1 MRLFTVGPVMM
12 YPDTLERSGKQLP
25 YFRTDDFSRIM
36 LDSERVLKR
45 LLDADDDCKVAFLT
59 ASGTGAMEAAV
70 SCLLTPSDKA
80 LVINGGGFGR
90 RFTEICDVHGIPY
103 DQIAL
108 STGETFTKE
117 HLEEFNGM
125 GYTAL
130 LVNLDETSTGQLY
143 DIDLLSEFCK
153 ANGMYLIV
161 DAISAFLADEISMSK
176 YGIDALIISSQKALA
191 LEPGISMVVLSP
203 RAYSERAITIKSPTY
218 YLDLKH
224 HILDQERGQTPFT
237 PAVGTLLCLNDML
250 HMVDDIGID
259 EKIRRTRTL
268 AEYFRQC
275 AMDIGLRIPTYPL
288 SNAVTPILFDGD
300 AMEVYKRLND
310 GYGITVTPS
319 GGELKAHMLRVGH
332 IGNVDKTDYDV
343 LISALKEI
351 LQ

>member
-1 MRLFTVGPVMM
+1 
-12 YPDTLERSGKQLP
+12 
-25 YFRTDDFSRIM
+25 M

-90 RFTEICDVHGIPY
+90 RFTEICDVHDIPY

-143 DIDLLSEFCK
+143 DIALLSEFCK

-161 DAISAFLADEISMSK
+161 DAISAFWQM
-176 YGIDALIISSQKALA
+176 
-191 LEPGISMVVLSP
+191 
-203 RAYSERAITIKSPTY
+203 R
-218 YLDLKH
+218 
-224 HILDQERGQTPFT
+224 
-237 PAVGTLLCLNDML
+237 
-250 HMVDDIGID
+250 
-259 EKIRRTRTL
+259 
-268 AEYFRQC
+268 
-275 AMDIGLRIPTYPL
+275 
-288 SNAVTPILFDGD
+288 
-300 AMEVYKRLND
+300 
-310 GYGITVTPS
+310 
-319 GGELKAHMLRVGH
+319 
-332 IGNVDKTDYDV
+332 
-343 LISALKEI
+343 
-351 LQ
+351 